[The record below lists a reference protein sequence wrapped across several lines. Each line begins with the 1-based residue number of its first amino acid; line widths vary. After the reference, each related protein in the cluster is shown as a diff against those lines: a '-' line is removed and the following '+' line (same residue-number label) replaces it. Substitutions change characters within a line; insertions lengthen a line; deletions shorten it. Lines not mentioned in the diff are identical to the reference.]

1 MIEAI
6 IKRIQDGGFEVLV
19 VTHMLVCRKWHATGE
34 CYGFDWMIS
43 KEDLACRHA
52 ASLLDEAD
60 QRIRHERDIQQ
71 HGYICP
77 RPKRSCDGT
86 GCAGRAAAARCTILT
101 GCGA

>member
-60 QRIRHERDIQQ
+60 QRMEMCKQEMEARRWAIAQ
-71 HGYICP
+71 
-77 RPKRSCDGT
+77 
-86 GCAGRAAAARCTILT
+86 GRLQA
-101 GCGA
+101 